1 LASEARSESEMPVG
15 ERAGMPAPDAR
26 LPGYAWATDTQLRV
40 QWMSEPRGRVP
51 GGIRGAG
58 GRSLF
63 ELLPMPKAESIAEA
77 AHCRAFAGHG
87 SNFEF
92 GVAGRTYE
100 ARVEPLRE
108 HGRVVGALAMAVDV
122 TDRRNEEG
130 ERRQAE
136 AGFRGLVERVPA
148 ITYTAEFGAS
158 GEWRYVSPQ
167 VESILGFTAE
177 EWMADP
183 DLFYSR
189 VHPDDR
195 ERYLAAE
202 DEARTTGR
210 LSLLYRLLARDDHV
224 VWVRDDAVL
233 APETAGR
240 PTLLQGV
247 MLDVTEQV
255 RTEKALWES
264 EERYRR
270 LVDLSPDAILVHQS
284 GQFVFANKA
293 AARMLG
299 AQDPSDLVGLPIL
312 QIVHPDYLERVKARA
327 EEAREGRATPAMEQ
341 RVVRL
346 DGTVIDVEVAGLP
359 LIYDGAP
366 AGQIVAR
373 DITRRKAVDRR
384 LRQAERRYRTLVE
397 TIPMVTYIVE
407 RGRSGKSVYV
417 SPQIERL
424 IGYAVEETLSDPGL
438 WDRILH
444 PEDRARVIA
453 EDALRE
459 QTEEPYSSEYRVVA
473 RDGRV
478 VWIRNEA
485 VLLRDE
491 AGRASYWQGVMID
504 VTERK
509 QAEEELRR
517 ALEMERDAGDRL
529 RALDEMKNTFLHA
542 VSHELRTPL
551 SAVLGF
557 ALTLER
563 ADLALPEEEARD
575 IAGRIAANA
584 RKLERLLTDLLD
596 LDRLDRGIV
605 EPKLIPTDL
614 SQLVR
619 RAVGEFDLPAERRVE
634 LHSEPVVV
642 ALDAAKVERIVENL
656 VVNSLRHTPA
666 RASVWVRVG
675 PVAGGALLCVEDDG
689 PGVPPELQESIFEPF
704 MRGPGAPRHAPGVGV
719 GLSLVGRFAELH
731 GGRAWVEDRDGGGAS
746 FRVFLPVDG
755 PSPA

>member
-15 ERAGMPAPDAR
+15 ERTWMPAPDAG

-40 QWMSEPRGRVP
+40 QWMSGPRGRVP
-51 GGIRGAG
+51 GGIRGAS

-373 DITRRKAVDRR
+373 DITGRKAVDRR

-689 PGVPPELQESIFEPF
+689 PGVPPALQESIFEPF
-704 MRGPGAPRHAPGVGV
+704 MRGPGAPTHAPGVGV